1 MEIKVKHVENFQSP
15 AVEVDMHYL
24 CPDVIEFPRQWKHFH
39 CKPISEQ
46 IKGARK
52 EVIRQE
58 R

>member
-24 CPDVIEFPRQWKHFH
+24 CPDVIEFPRQWKNFH

-46 IKGARK
+46 IKGASK
-52 EVIRQE
+52 DVY
-58 R
+58 

>member
-1 MEIKVKHVENFQSP
+1 MEIKVKHVEKFQSP
-15 AVEVDMHYL
+15 AVKVDMHYL
-24 CPDVIEFPRQWKHFH
+24 CPDVIEFPRQREHFH

-46 IKGARK
+46 IMGASK